1 MCALF
6 ARGQVNGFDKV
17 TFEWSPCRSGVHQAL
32 CVKGVPSQE
41 CRTEAPSKVGQARG
55 TRRGQAVGH
64 EPQRVLGPG
73 RLRTRDLEQIFFFPL
88 HLSEAS
94 RKDRTGPG
102 SHMTQQ
108 GELYHYFSA
117 PTPPGLGIVLC
128 IMYLL

>member
-6 ARGQVNGFDKV
+6 ARGQVSGFDKV

-73 RLRTRDLEQIFFFPL
+73 RLRTRDLEQ
-88 HLSEAS
+88 
-94 RKDRTGPG
+94 RTIQEPQGPG
-102 SHMTQQ
+102 GAQAWVRRQLGNQAADGREGSQ
-108 GELYHYFSA
+108 GA
-117 PTPPGLGIVLC
+117 LC
-128 IMYLL
+128 WRQSR